1 MKVDNAAAQ
10 ILQNSQQMM
19 QILQQAQQANQ
30 DLANKMTKMSVEQ
43 KVSQNKNQL
52 LGAVVDSYA

>member
-30 DLANKMTKMSVEQ
+30 DLANKMIKMSVEQ